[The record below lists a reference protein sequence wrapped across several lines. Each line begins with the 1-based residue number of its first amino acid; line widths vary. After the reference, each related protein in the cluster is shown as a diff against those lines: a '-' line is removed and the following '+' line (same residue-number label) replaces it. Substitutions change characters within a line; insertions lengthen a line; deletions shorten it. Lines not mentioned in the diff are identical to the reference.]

1 MDDWSFNIPKKIL
14 RALLIGAVILAVLY
28 GIFTGDSKKGADFYM
43 KEVKFIMTP
52 IINKM
57 QNRMEKIFDRALNK
71 TQGSQSENTE
81 N

>member
-43 KEVKFIMTP
+43 KEVNFIMTP

-71 TQGSQSENTE
+71 TQESQSENTE

>member
-14 RALLIGAVILAVLY
+14 RVLLIGAVILAVLY
-28 GIFTGDSKKGADFYM
+28 GVFTGDSKKGADFYM

-71 TQGSQSENTE
+71 TQENQSENVE

>member
-14 RALLIGAVILAVLY
+14 RALLIGAVILAVVY
-28 GIFTGDSKKGADFYM
+28 GVFTGDSKKGAEFYM

-57 QNRMEKIFDRALNK
+57 QNRMEKMFEKALN
-71 TQGSQSENTE
+71 QNQDSQNKNTE

>member
-14 RALLIGAVILAVLY
+14 RALLIGAVILAVIY
-28 GIFTGDSKKGADFYM
+28 GVFTGDSKKGAEFYM
-43 KEVKFIMTP
+43 KEVKLIMTP

-57 QNRMEKIFDRALNK
+57 QNRMEKMFDRALNQ
-71 TQGSQSENTE
+71 TQDSQNKNTE

>member
-14 RALLIGAVILAVLY
+14 RALLIGAVILAVIY
-28 GIFTGDSKKGADFYM
+28 GVFTGDSKKGAEFYM

-57 QNRMEKIFDRALNK
+57 QNRMKKMLDRSLNLTPSKQEGVEK
-71 TQGSQSENTE
+71 
-81 N
+81 

>member
-14 RALLIGAVILAVLY
+14 RALLIGAVILAVIY
-28 GIFTGDSKKGADFYM
+28 GVFTGDSKKGAEFYM
-43 KEVKFIMTP
+43 KEVEFIMTP

-57 QNRMEKIFDRALNK
+57 QNRMEKIFDRALNQ
-71 TQGSQSENTE
+71 TQDNQNKDTE